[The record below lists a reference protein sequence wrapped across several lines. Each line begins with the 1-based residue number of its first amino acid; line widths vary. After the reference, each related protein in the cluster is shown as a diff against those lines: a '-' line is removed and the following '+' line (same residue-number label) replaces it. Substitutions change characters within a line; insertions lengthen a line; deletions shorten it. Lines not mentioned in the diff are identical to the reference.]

1 MRLFNPVCYETALPY
16 LGQPTRLLLRN
27 GQWLEGQV
35 IAVRPDGI
43 LFNSSNPG
51 LFFYPFAAIA
61 LLALSFGV
69 GYGIGRSSGYY
80 PYRPHPYYF

>member
-1 MRLFNPVCYETALPY
+1 LRRFNTICYETALPY
-16 LGQPTRLLLRN
+16 LGQPTRMLLRN

-35 IAVRPDGI
+35 VGVYPDGI

-69 GYGIGRSSGYY
+69 GYSIGRSAAYY
-80 PYRPHPYYF
+80 PYRLYYF